1 MKTENIIIKETAN
14 KDLTAIFEVESQA
27 FGHDKEARLTE
38 ALLGDST
45 AKPVLS
51 LLAFYNEKAV
61 GHILFT
67 RVYMNEM
74 SENQP
79 LMHIL
84 APLAVIPEYQ
94 KKGIG
99 KMLIMEGLE
108 KLKQSGSVLVFVL
121 GHIGYYD
128 RHGFVPDAAKL
139 GYQAPFPIPEEFADA
154 WMVQSLN
161 SSDINLEKGK
171 VLCANEL
178 NKPEHWRE

>member
-14 KDLTAIFEVESQA
+14 KDLAVIFEVESQS
-27 FGHDKEARLTE
+27 FGHNKEARLTE

-45 AKPVLS
+45 ATPVLS
-51 LLAFYNEKAV
+51 LLAFHNEKAV

-67 RVYMNEM
+67 RVYINEI
-74 SENQP
+74 SDNQP

-94 KKGIG
+94 KQGIG
-99 KMLIMEGLE
+99 KMLIKAGIE
-108 KLKQSGSVLVFVL
+108 KLKQSGSALVFVL

-139 GYQAPFPIPEEFADA
+139 GYRAPFPIPKEFADA
-154 WMVQSLN
+154 WMVQSLS
-161 SSDINLEKGK
+161 SSDINIEKGK
-171 VLCANEL
+171 VVCANEL